1 MLERKK
7 SAMAEKAIKSI
18 LLGANMN
25 DSEKLKSLMIGK
37 SSKSRCFKNIKSLPM
52 AYCANKK
59 AWITGELFNKWIQSD
74 NAHME
79 KRQRNILLYR

>member
-18 LLGANMN
+18 LLGANMD

-37 SSKSRCFKNIKSLPM
+37 SSKPRCFKNIKSLPM
-52 AYCANKK
+52 AYCTNKK
-59 AWITGELFNKWIQSD
+59 AWITGELFNKWIQSV